1 LKAQAFPL
9 FLHKMAN
16 QGHGFLW
23 ENAITRDVFHLEEAL
38 PYTSVFDVDAAHNTL
53 NPEEN
58 VSIKAACGDKAE
70 CGDAFRIF
78 SYGDAA
84 VTMIHIQYRQRDP
97 QTKELVRLR
106 EFRLGGAEAH
116 RLLFGTVTQ
125 EEINALI
132 QMTRAIPAG
141 PIPAATKAAIHA
153 EKKRLNAK
161 SGGIRFNPKMD
172 SKNQRRLQCSIPKLS
187 AFLTANPSLVVSD
200 TTQPLVRGI
209 PIPATVPS
217 GRRQRNPRVNAA
229 Q

>member
-1 LKAQAFPL
+1 MASQA
-9 FLHKMAN
+9 
-16 QGHGFLW
+16 HGFVW
-23 ENAITRDVFHLEEAL
+23 ENAITRDVFALTEAL

-58 VSIKAACGDKAE
+58 VSIKVACSDKAE
-70 CGDAFRIF
+70 CADACRIF

-84 VTMIHIQYRQRDP
+84 VTMLHVQYRQRDT
-97 QTKELVRLR
+97 QTKELARVR

-116 RLLFGTVTQ
+116 QALFRTVTK
-125 EEINALI
+125 EEINGLV
-132 QMTRAIPAG
+132 QMIRAIPAG
-141 PIPAATKAAIHA
+141 TIPAATKAVIHA

-172 SKNQRRLQCSIPKLS
+172 SKNQRRLQCSIPNLS
-187 AFLTANPSLVVSD
+187 AFLTANPSLVMSD

-209 PIPATVPS
+209 PIPATVSS
-217 GRRQRNPRVNAA
+217 GRRQRNPRGDACSAVKVS